1 MRKCLNVKMCN
12 KNEMLKCA
20 AITEYNKY
28 NQKMGNNCS
37 RRSTI
42 KVCAKCSV
50 CSELVSKECIAKDDF
65 LVCVRCNVLMHRG
78 CNKDLTQCPNCM
90 SVGTI
95 GYRKCNYDFIDIM

>member
-1 MRKCLNVKMCN
+1 
-12 KNEMLKCA
+12 MLTCA
-20 AITEYNKY
+20 AITEYNH
-28 NQKMGNNCS
+28 KMGNNCS

-65 LVCVRCNVLMHRG
+65 LVCVRCNVLVHRG
-78 CNKDLTQCPNCM
+78 CHTTQCPSCM